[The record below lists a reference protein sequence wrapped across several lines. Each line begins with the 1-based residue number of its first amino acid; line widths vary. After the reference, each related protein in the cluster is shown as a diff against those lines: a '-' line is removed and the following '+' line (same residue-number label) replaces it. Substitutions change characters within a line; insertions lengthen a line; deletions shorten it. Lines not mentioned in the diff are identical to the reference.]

1 MIPSLCQLK
10 SHVTSNSLPE
20 KPINASLKLKNDV
33 PRTFF
38 DTNYVEMGVEAIE
51 MD

>member
-1 MIPSLCQLK
+1 MFKGNVCG
-10 SHVTSNSLPE
+10 SNCVE
-20 KPINASLKLKNDV
+20 MGVEKLKNDV